1 MKPTVIEFNGLGQP
15 IGLPIR
21 SGHVALLIQGER
33 KEVVRIESLPPE
45 SRGPCLRHASNSEEL
60 REDIARF
67 WASLDVSDLLAEPR
81 QWVIDCPP
89 EISRRAVFR

>member
-21 SGHVALLIQGER
+21 SGHVALLVQGER
-33 KEVVRIESLPPE
+33 KEIVRIESLPPE
-45 SRGPCLRHASNSEEL
+45 SRGPCLRHASNPEEL

-67 WASLDVSDLLAEPR
+67 WASLDVSELVDTR
-81 QWVIDCPP
+81 QWVIDCPA